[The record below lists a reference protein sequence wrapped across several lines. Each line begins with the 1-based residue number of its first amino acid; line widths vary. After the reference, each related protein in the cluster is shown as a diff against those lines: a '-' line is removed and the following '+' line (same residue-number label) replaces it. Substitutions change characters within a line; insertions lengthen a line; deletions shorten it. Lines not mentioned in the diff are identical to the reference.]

1 MADGQT
7 PGGNTTTA
15 GAVEQLA
22 RIVTALEPLVS
33 DDMAEPFK
41 SAWLADLA
49 SAALSAIFE
58 AAEAE
63 DARIVRWL
71 RSEYENARLSRTMP
85 ANAIIMIDTIARL
98 IEEGAHRQ

>member
-1 MADGQT
+1 MTNNVQT

-15 GAVEQLA
+15 GAVEMA

-58 AAEAE
+58 TAEAE

-71 RSEYENARLSRTMP
+71 RSEYASACVSRTMP
-85 ANAIIMIDTIARL
+85 ANAITMIETIARL